1 MARQHLLFIFSS
13 FIAVI
18 GFSQKIDTTI
28 VSDTTR
34 ADTHDL
40 LSAPTQSP
48 DSAGTT
54 RQLFSIGLS
63 TDLGKLLSLPL
74 SFETKYEGALDLT
87 ISERYIVLIEV
98 GKATLEP
105 KNAYTNG
112 TYKSSGTYFRLGAG
126 YLTSLDP
133 KHHIGFT
140 FRIGKATFSE
150 TGRIFLESPSG
161 IQGEFI
167 QTIDRKSLSA
177 SWWEAVIYSDKK
189 VLQNSDLLWLGLNIR
204 LRALILYDNQSAPD
218 IYAIPGYGRSFDKS
232 IPAANFFL
240 KIKF

>member
-13 FIAVI
+13 FIAGI
-18 GFSQKIDTTI
+18 GFSQKIDT
-28 VSDTTR
+28 VLVADTTR
-34 ADTHDL
+34 ADTIGL
-40 LSAPTQSP
+40 ASTPNQSP
-48 DSAGTT
+48 DSASTT
-54 RQLFSIGLS
+54 RQLISVGLS
-63 TDLGKLLSLPL
+63 TDLGKVLSLPL
-74 SFETKYEGALDLT
+74 SFETKYEGSLDLT
-87 ISERYIVLIEV
+87 LSERYIVLLEV

-112 TYKSSGTYFRLGAG
+112 IYKSNGTYYRLGAG

-133 KHHIGFT
+133 KHHIGLS

-161 IQGEFI
+161 IQSEFI
-167 QTIDRKSLSA
+167 QTIERNDLSA

-189 VLQNSDLLWLGLNIR
+189 LLPNSDLLWLGLNIR
-204 LRALILYDNQSAPD
+204 LRVLVAYDAQSAPD
-218 IYAIPGYGRSFDKS
+218 IYVIPGYGRSFDKS